1 MPGSLWREVTGM
13 GFKKLRG
20 VKLPEEKQGFIRYT
34 CLTLAEQPKWI
45 QEKVKYTCDMVG
57 GAYSHAL
64 FELMTTR
71 KSVTSIS
78 LDNAITE
85 SVLYDMRKAFYES
98 W

>member
-1 MPGSLWREVTGM
+1 M

-34 CLTLAEQPKWI
+34 CLTLSEQPKWI

-64 FELMTTR
+64 L
-71 KSVTSIS
+71 S
-78 LDNAITE
+78 
-85 SVLYDMRKAFYES
+85 
-98 W
+98 